1 MPISMVFYESN
12 TETILKIYLTFHPKF
27 LTWGLSHRNKN
38 LGSRHRWKQMFT
50 GALFIK
56 TERSNKVTK
65 RGNDEINYSTFIPRD
80 SLHLLKIMD

>member
-1 MPISMVFYESN
+1 MPISMAFHESN
-12 TETILKIYLTFHPKF
+12 TETILKISYM
-27 LTWGLSHRNKN
+27 GLSHRNKD